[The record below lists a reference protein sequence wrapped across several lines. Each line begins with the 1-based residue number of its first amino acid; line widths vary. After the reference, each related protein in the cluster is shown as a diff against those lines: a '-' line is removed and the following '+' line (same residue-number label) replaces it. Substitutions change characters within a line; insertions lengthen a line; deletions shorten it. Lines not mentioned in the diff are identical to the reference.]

1 MLAGFVTRKIGF
13 FRTPKRVQSNAL
25 ARSLLDAREEL
36 LFLAAFL
43 LAATV
48 VLMRFDGDM
57 LDVQLW
63 ALVLVIQSIT
73 YAAAVVVSL
82 ISGMPWLPAKLVGT
96 MDEMNQV

>member
-1 MLAGFVTRKIGF
+1 MRA
-13 FRTPKRVQSNAL
+13 
-25 ARSLLDAREEL
+25 LLDAREEL
-36 LFLAAFL
+36 LFLTAFL

-82 ISGMPWLPAKLVGT
+82 ISGMPWLSAKLVGT
-96 MDEMNQV
+96 MGEMNEV